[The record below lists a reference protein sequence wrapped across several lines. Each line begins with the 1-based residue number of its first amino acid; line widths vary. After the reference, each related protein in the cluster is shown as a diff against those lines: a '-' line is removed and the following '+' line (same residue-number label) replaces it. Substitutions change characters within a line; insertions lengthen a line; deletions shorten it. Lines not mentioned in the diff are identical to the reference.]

1 VHYWGNESM
10 KQILLA
16 YAFISLI
23 IIAVLS
29 LLSYG
34 YGAGYVYLYWREWQI
49 QTNIWMMFIILASL
63 SLFIQLLWLLIK
75 RYLTREQRKLET
87 VFNFKNLHPYEQL
100 AVVWLL
106 EAAQDQHQFIQN
118 VFSQSGLLKGI
129 IGSRLYWMQQRYP
142 QALAILNQSNA
153 MAFELAEIQRI
164 EIYLSQNDGEQALT
178 HLEFLNQHELSP
190 WLNEVKSAYDLR
202 LTGLW
207 EKFAVQFPW
216 MYLRSTKYGHLGSE
230 NKREWLKQLL
240 VNFDQANIES
250 LQNLQQRYLDLQD
263 QIYSRD
269 YDIKVL
275 WLKLLS
281 RMPEMSQ
288 QHEALVLHLLDEQ
301 FNQDVFYLWF
311 QQQLLKQNPDYLMLE
326 QRIDYWENK
335 YPSLPVFTFAKWHVY
350 SATART
356 AEADQ
361 LLELY
366 PDNVMMNY
374 LRIKSTLKGQDDL
387 IKQLNLIFENNS
399 NFVEIKI

>member
-1 VHYWGNESM
+1 M

-23 IIAVLS
+23 IIAGLS
-29 LLSYG
+29 VLSYG

-49 QTNIWMMFIILASL
+49 QTNIWMIFIILASL

-75 RYLTREQRKLET
+75 RYLIREQRKLET

-100 AVVWLL
+100 AVIWLL

-129 IGSRLYWMQQRYP
+129 IGSRLYWIQQQYP

-164 EIYLSQNDGEQALT
+164 EIYLSQNDAEQSLT

-190 WLNEVKSAYDLR
+190 WLNDVKSAYDLR
-202 LTGLW
+202 LTSLW
-207 EKFAVQFPW
+207 EKFAIQFPW
-216 MYLRSTKYGHLGSE
+216 MYLRSTKYGHLGTE
-230 NKREWLKQLL
+230 KKQEWLQQLL
-240 VNFDQANIES
+240 LHFDQANVES

-269 YDIKVL
+269 YETKVL

-311 QQQLLKQNPDYLMLE
+311 QQQLLKQNPDYLMVE

-387 IKQLNLIFENNS
+387 IKQLNLIFENNA

>member
-1 VHYWGNESM
+1 M

-129 IGSRLYWMQQRYP
+129 IGSRLYWMQQQYP

-190 WLNEVKSAYDLR
+190 WLNDVKSAYDLR

-240 VNFDQANIES
+240 MNFDQANIES

-269 YDIKVL
+269 YEIKVL

-311 QQQLLKQNPDYLMLE
+311 QQQLLKQNPDYLMVE